1 MIKMMGVVKVIEM
14 RKMIKNKIKVKYIK
28 GIKMMK
34 TKWKIRQKKKH
45 KISKFIRH
53 KLILNQE
60 ILKNNKQNKFIK
72 ITPQTIN
79 FDKFIKQMI

>member
-1 MIKMMGVVKVIEM
+1 MGVVKVIEM